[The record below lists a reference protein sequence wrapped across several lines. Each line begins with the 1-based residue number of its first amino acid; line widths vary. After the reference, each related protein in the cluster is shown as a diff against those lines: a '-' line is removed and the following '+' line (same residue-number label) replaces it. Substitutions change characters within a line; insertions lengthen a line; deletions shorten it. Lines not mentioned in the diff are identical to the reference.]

1 MNQLGRS
8 YPSDLTNQQWDV
20 IKDLIP
26 PARRGG
32 RKRTADVRKVLDA
45 VFYLNRTGC
54 GWRYLP
60 ENFPPWRTV
69 YEYFSKW
76 RSTRVLEVICEE
88 LSKIARKQSGK
99 EEIPSVLI
107 IDSQSAKAQFGE
119 SRGYDGFKKV
129 RGRKRHIIVDT
140 LGIVHGI
147 RISPANVGDVNEGI
161 ELLRARKP
169 FLDQR
174 GLRAIYA
181 DGGYRHKFAD
191 AMVETFRT
199 KPIII
204 QGSTTLVGS
213 TKPNARGAKREKVL
227 RTNLKPTRWIV
238 ERTFAWFN
246 HYRRL
251 SRDFERTTASSEAMI
266 HLAMTQILLRKMH
279 PI

>member
-1 MNQLGRS
+1 MNQIGRS

-161 ELLRARKP
+161 EL
-169 FLDQR
+169 
-174 GLRAIYA
+174 YA

-191 AMVETFRT
+191 AMVETFPDETHHHSRKHDPCRKHET
-199 KPIII
+199 KCKRCKTREGAANQLKTDSLDRRKNICVVQSLSKII
-204 QGSTTLVGS
+204 
-213 TKPNARGAKREKVL
+213 ARFRA
-227 RTNLKPTRWIV
+227 
-238 ERTFAWFN
+238 N
-246 HYRRL
+246 HRQL
-251 SRDFERTTASSEAMI
+251 
-266 HLAMTQILLRKMH
+266 
-279 PI
+279 